1 MEYISDGN
9 LRDFLKSN
17 GKMTSQDVINLAQ
30 QMTTALL
37 LLKTID
43 VIHRDIKPENI
54 LVVVDHDGNKIF
66 KLADFGVSRILG
78 PEKWATTYAGT
89 PGYWAP
95 EVRNQSKHDGRCDI
109 FSLGLVLLECAT
121 GNNPLAKIKT
131 REYGKLFMDNK
142 LHPILFEAVSKWAD
156 SFSSVIMEML
166 SCDRNTRL
174 TVTDLMARI
183 GKFDGNEKPT
193 NQNYNLSSLLERVF
207 VQNRIYEYSL
217 RHEIG
222 RGAFSR
228 VYRGR
233 QLVSDLVE
241 NFLNLT
247 STV

>member
-17 GKMTSQDVINLAQ
+17 GKMTPKDVISLAQ
-30 QMTTALL
+30 QLTTALL

-95 EVRNQSKHDGRCDI
+95 EVRYQSKHDGRCDI

-121 GNNPLAKIKT
+121 GGNPLAKI
-131 REYGKLFMDNK
+131 RNGELYKLCMDNK
-142 LHPILFEAVSKWAD
+142 LHSILFEAVFKWTD

-174 TVTDLMARI
+174 TVADLMARI
-183 GKFDGNEKPT
+183 GSEKPRYR
-193 NQNYNLSSLLERVF
+193 NYNLNSLFERVF
-207 VQNRIYEYSL
+207 VQNRIYEYNL
-217 RHEIG
+217 RHQIG
-222 RGAFSR
+222 VSR

-233 QLVSDLVE
+233 QLVSDLVAI
-241 NFLNLT
+241 
-247 STV
+247 S